1 MNRNR
6 KYGDDIIEFIR
17 NHVKTCTDKEIAQMV
32 SQHWN
37 MNVTQSSIKNLKT
50 KYNIKSGINRGTFPK
65 GHEPINKGTKGIMNV
80 GGNKTSYK
88 KGDRP
93 LNWVPVG
100 TERVDRDGYVM
111 IKVQE
116 HGPSNHC
123 WKLKSRLIWEEHHG
137 RKLRSSEKI
146 IYLDGNPLNLAID
159 NLKLITDKEHAVMN
173 KSRLRF
179 NDAELTAI
187 GVNIARV
194 KMAIN
199 KNKKKGSKRN
209 ERHL

>member
-32 SQHWN
+32 SQQWN
-37 MNVTQSSIKNLKT
+37 INVSESSIQNLKT

-65 GHEPINKGTKGIMNV
+65 GHKPINKGTKGMFNV

-100 TERVDRDGYVM
+100 TERVDRDGYVLV
-111 IKVQE
+111 KVQE
-116 HGPSNHC
+116 DGPSNHR
-123 WKLKSRLIWEEHHG
+123 WKLKSRLICEEYHG

-146 IYLDGNPLNLAID
+146 IYLDGNALNLAID
-159 NLKLITDKEHAVMN
+159 NLKLFTDKEHAVMN

-179 NDAELTAI
+179 NDAELTEV
-187 GVNIARV
+187 GLTIA
-194 KMAIN
+194 KIKIAMGQ
-199 KNKKKGSKRN
+199 KKRRK
-209 ERHL
+209 